1 MVKPKLIIL
10 YGFAASG
17 KTTLAKMYIADNPL
31 ALNIEGDQIIS
42 MIGNWRSSETEAR
55 AIVLEYTQKLA
66 EEHLKKGFDV
76 IIPYLLTNTEDAE
89 LLREIA
95 KHTDANFFEIYITLD
110 RNEAI
115 DRLLKRGVWG
125 EEGSEQ
131 LTEADLPEI
140 EELYAKMESS
150 MGSLTAVKFLS
161 VIQNDID
168 GTYDKF
174 LKLMY

>member
-1 MVKPKLIIL
+1 MNKPKLIIL

-42 MIGNWRSSETEAR
+42 MIGDWRSHETEAR

-89 LLREIA
+89 LFREIA
-95 KHTDANFFEIYITLD
+95 LRKEADLFEIYINFNHT
-110 RNEAI
+110 EAI

-131 LTEADLPEI
+131 LSEADLPEI
-140 EELYAKMESS
+140 EELYVKMESS
-150 MGSLTAVKFLS
+150 MSSLTKVKFLS
-161 VIQNDID
+161 ILQNDTE
-168 GTYDKF
+168 GTYDEF
-174 LKLMY
+174 LKLLY